1 MRADGRR
8 AALALLASLSLSA
21 CAGRPA
27 GPEQIQLALD
37 QALRDAQSSLDALNA
52 SDALPWLRNAV
63 AERERELA
71 ATSASSVRGDAQGDA
86 GSEAGALATT
96 AVAAAGGAG
105 AMGPGG
111 ARPEGMPARVPAGG
125 LSDVRQLLG
134 QPGQVVEALFG
145 PPETRRSEGAGQA
158 WLYRGR
164 DCFLDLFLFRDR
176 ADLAPRVIHATAR
189 SPGFTRIPEGACVAG
204 LLRPAR
210 GA

>member
-1 MRADGRR
+1 M
-8 AALALLASLSLSA
+8 SA

-52 SDALPWLRNAV
+52 SGALPWLRNAV

-71 ATSASSVRGDAQGDA
+71 ATSASSATAEVGI
-86 GSEAGALATT
+86 EAGTLATT
-96 AVAAAGGAG
+96 TAFAAGGAS
-105 AMGPGG
+105 AGPVGT
-111 ARPEGMPARVPAGG
+111 RPEGMPVRIPAGG

-134 QPGQVVEALFG
+134 QPGPVIEGLFG
-145 PPETRRSEGAGQA
+145 APESRRSEGEGQA

-164 DCFLDLFLFRDR
+164 DCFLDVFLFRDR